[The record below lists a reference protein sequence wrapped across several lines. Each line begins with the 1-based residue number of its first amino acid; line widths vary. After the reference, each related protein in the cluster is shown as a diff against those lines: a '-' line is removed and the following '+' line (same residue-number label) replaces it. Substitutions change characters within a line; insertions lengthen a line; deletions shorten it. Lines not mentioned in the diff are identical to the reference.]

1 MTARKP
7 YRSELSDDQ
16 WALIE
21 PTLTAW
27 RAPRLARKV
36 SDNQPWH
43 DLREIVNAIL
53 YINQT
58 GCAWEYLPHDFPPYK
73 TVYGYFA
80 AWREN
85 GTTEQIHDLLRRAV
99 RCSRGRAEEPT
110 AVAIDSQSV
119 KSSGNA
125 QADTVGYDGN
135 KKIKGRRRHI
145 AVDTLGLLIVL
156 GIAAG
161 GLQDS
166 PIGKQVLTCLAAVAP
181 TVTKAWVDGG
191 HNNAVVD
198 HGADLG
204 IDDEVVRRDPQSHA
218 FKVLP
223 RRWVVERTF
232 GWFMLHRSLTRDY
245 ETLQTSSRT
254 MIHWSIIGMMS
265 RTLTGR
271 ATATWQDTSLTST

>member
-1 MTARKP
+1 
-7 YRSELSDDQ
+7 
-16 WALIE
+16 
-21 PTLTAW
+21 
-27 RAPRLARKV
+27 V
-36 SDNQPWH
+36 
-43 DLREIVNAIL
+43 
-53 YINQT
+53 
-58 GCAWEYLPHDFPPYK
+58 
-73 TVYGYFA
+73 
-80 AWREN
+80 
-85 GTTEQIHDLLRRAV
+85 RR
-99 RCSRGRAEEPT
+99 SRGRAEEPT

-161 GLQDS
+161 SLQDS

-191 HNNAVVD
+191 YNNAVVE

-204 IDDEVVRRDPQSHA
+204 IDVEVVKRDPHIHA

-232 GWFMLHRSLTRDY
+232 GRFMLHRRLTRDY

-254 MIHWSIIGMMS
+254 MIHWTIIGIMS

-271 ATATWQDTSLTST
+271 ATATWQDTTLTST

>member
-1 MTARKP
+1 M
-7 YRSELSDDQ
+7 
-16 WALIE
+16 
-21 PTLTAW
+21 
-27 RAPRLARKV
+27 
-36 SDNQPWH
+36 H

-53 YINQT
+53 YVNRT
-58 GCAWEYLPHDFPPYK
+58 GCAWEYLPHDYPPYK

-80 AWREN
+80 AWRED
-85 GTTEQIHDLLRRAV
+85 GTTEQVHDLLRRAV
-99 RCSRGRAEEPT
+99 RRSRGRAEEPT

-119 KSSGNA
+119 KSSANA

-156 GIAAG
+156 GIAAAS
-161 GLQDS
+161 LQDS
-166 PIGKQVLTCLAAVAP
+166 PVGKQVLTCVAAVAP

-191 HNNAVVD
+191 YNNAVVE

-204 IDDEVVRRDPQSHA
+204 IDVEVVRRDPEAHA

-232 GWFMLHRSLTRDY
+232 GWFMLHRRLTRDY

-254 MIHWSIIGMMS
+254 MIHWSIIGIMS

-271 ATATWQDTSLTST
+271 ATATWQDATLTST